1 MADASDTP
9 EMGPPAQDAGRLH
22 ALYQAT
28 RALHRAATTAELYR
42 ALLAGI
48 CVIGDCGTAA
58 CYTIRAGASSPLLAL
73 ADNVGAG
80 QGPPTIPLGPE
91 ALARLSETRIGP
103 AHEFLGPASTAL
115 AAALCADQVALVAIT
130 GAGRAHAA
138 LALGWAEGATP
149 PHGWEAAALALA
161 EDAGLAF
168 DRCSVQGA
176 LEHEEAFGR
185 LTTAVNT
192 ITDIGLLYSN
202 VLDRLL
208 GAIVTQ
214 IVAVL
219 RLSGGALY
227 LYNDKSEQIELAVW
241 ARGTESA
248 YGPDPAALWEGPLLA
263 SSLAQARELVRF
275 SRPVLTLEAA
285 RGDQQVK
292 PGLARGLQQLGIE
305 NMVSVPLLAGGWLT
319 GVLQV
324 TAPPGGRITEH
335 EAELLQVLA
344 RQTAVAIENARLFAQ
359 TRADQ
364 ERTRAV
370 VDATNDAILM
380 LDEHRRPLMVN
391 RRARF
396 FFGLTERDLVGKS
409 LEQLGSLFSR
419 IFEDGARFTGWLAQL
434 LRSQSERAVEEFSI
448 MSPEPRLLQCYS
460 APVTDL
466 HDRYLGRLLVFRD
479 ITREREVERMKNDF
493 VSIVSHELRTPLTS
507 IQGALQLVLGQPE
520 QGRPG
525 MAQELAPQGRE
536 LLSISL
542 SNTERL
548 IRLINDILDIAKIE
562 QGRVQLRREALAPEE
577 LCRSGAA
584 AMGAFANDRGIS
596 MELRVDPQLPLVLA
610 DRDRSAQVL
619 INLLSNAIKFSQPG
633 QRVKLSAQQDGGMV
647 CFTVRDWGRGIPL
660 DEQSRL
666 FQKFQQLDSSATRDV
681 GGTGLGLAIS
691 KALVEEHG
699 GRMWLESKPGH
710 GSRFSFTLP
719 LAPGAQDVEVKPR
732 PESFGALTG
741 SQQSELRHVLV
752 VDDDASVRSLFV
764 RMLQRHGLLVSNAS
778 NGYEA
783 LSLAAQQRPDVILLD
798 YKMPGLDGFE
808 VLRRLKGQPATA
820 AIPVIILTADE
831 LSQSAREYGLD
842 LGARIFLDKPIAA
855 ERLINSVMDAIR
867 REEEVG

>member
-1 MADASDTP
+1 
-9 EMGPPAQDAGRLH
+9 
-22 ALYQAT
+22 
-28 RALHRAATTAELYR
+28 
-42 ALLAGI
+42 
-48 CVIGDCGTAA
+48 
-58 CYTIRAGASSPLLAL
+58 
-73 ADNVGAG
+73 
-80 QGPPTIPLGPE
+80 
-91 ALARLSETRIGP
+91 
-103 AHEFLGPASTAL
+103 
-115 AAALCADQVALVAIT
+115 
-130 GAGRAHAA
+130 
-138 LALGWAEGATP
+138 
-149 PHGWEAAALALA
+149 
-161 EDAGLAF
+161 
-168 DRCSVQGA
+168 
-176 LEHEEAFGR
+176 
-185 LTTAVNT
+185 
-192 ITDIGLLYSN
+192 
-202 VLDRLL
+202 
-208 GAIVTQ
+208 
-214 IVAVL
+214 
-219 RLSGGALY
+219 
-227 LYNDKSEQIELAVW
+227 
-241 ARGTESA
+241 
-248 YGPDPAALWEGPLLA
+248 
-263 SSLAQARELVRF
+263 
-275 SRPVLTLEAA
+275 
-285 RGDQQVK
+285 
-292 PGLARGLQQLGIE
+292 
-305 NMVSVPLLAGGWLT
+305 
-319 GVLQV
+319 
-324 TAPPGGRITEH
+324 
-335 EAELLQVLA
+335 
-344 RQTAVAIENARLFAQ
+344 
-359 TRADQ
+359 
-364 ERTRAV
+364 
-370 VDATNDAILM
+370 
-380 LDEHRRPLMVN
+380 
-391 RRARF
+391 
-396 FFGLTERDLVGKS
+396 
-409 LEQLGSLFSR
+409 
-419 IFEDGARFTGWLAQL
+419 
-434 LRSQSERAVEEFSI
+434 
-448 MSPEPRLLQCYS
+448 
-460 APVTDL
+460 
-466 HDRYLGRLLVFRD
+466 
-479 ITREREVERMKNDF
+479 
-493 VSIVSHELRTPLTS
+493 
-507 IQGALQLVLGQPE
+507 VLGQPE